1 MEPRRPTY
9 YVKLAVLDVLLFAE
23 TFYLTQIIANY
34 ALVGDFFNF
43 DLKFSIL
50 VVAIMVVTLLT
61 FALTVGAWDV
71 WYHSIFTPV
80 SISIG
85 ILVALLPFDITYAVI
100 ISGTSLLLLTYD
112 TFRSF
117 RLKSILIKFDPIII
131 LRFAARGLLLIFSLL
146 AGTVIILQAS
156 GADDVNLGKSVA
168 ELVEKPIK
176 SQVDSQLKDQLN
188 KQQFYLGG
196 QDVSSILDQYG
207 INPSDISGEN
217 VSDKLNIDV
226 KTIVENQVN
235 GFLSPY
241 KNLVKPLIAVLVF
254 GLFQLYASASYF
266 VYSVVVAGFFAVAKK
281 SGFLKVKKTT
291 VEKEDLQF

>member
-1 MEPRRPTY
+1 MEPHRPVY

-34 ALVGDFFNF
+34 TLVGNFFDF
-43 DLKFSIL
+43 DIKLSIL
-50 VVAIMVVTLLT
+50 IVGLMVVTLLT
-61 FALTVGAWDV
+61 FSLTVGAWDI
-71 WYHSIFTPV
+71 WYHSIFTPI

-85 ILVALLPFDITYAVI
+85 ILVALLSFDVTYAII

-112 TFRSF
+112 TFRSY

-146 AGTVIILQAS
+146 AGAVIILQAS
-156 GADDVNLGKSVA
+156 GSDNINLGKSVA
-168 ELVEKPIK
+168 ELVERPIK
-176 SQVDSQLKDQLN
+176 NQVDNQLKDQLN
-188 KQQFYLGG
+188 KQFYLGG
-196 QDVSSILDQYG
+196 QDIDSILDQYG
-207 INPSDISGEN
+207 INYPDSLKEN
-217 VSDKLNIDV
+217 VDDKLNVDV
-226 KTIVENQVN
+226 KTIVEDQVN
-235 GFLSPY
+235 VFLDPY

-254 GLFQLYASASYF
+254 GLFQLYASVSYF
-266 VYSVVVAGFFAVAKK
+266 IYSIVVAGFFVIAKK